1 MNELKIF
8 SPATI
13 ANISCGFDVL
23 GLALDSVGD
32 ELTVRKVTKKGIT
45 IKRIEGAKLPLDT
58 HKNVA
63 GVAGLA
69 ILNAYD
75 NEVGF
80 EIEINKLIKPGS
92 GIGSSAASAAGA
104 VWAINELLNKPFS
117 IKELVSFAMEG
128 EKLASGSAHADN
140 VAPALFGGFTLVR
153 SYEPLDIVKLPT
165 PNELFVTVV
174 HPYIEVKTA
183 KARKMLNKTVL
194 LSDAIKQWGNLGGFI
209 SGLYTNDY
217 DLISRS
223 LVDNIVEPVRSVLI
237 PKFYE
242 VKQAC
247 VNSGALGC
255 GISGSGPSI
264 FALSKGENYAVNV
277 ASAMREIYNEV
288 GVKFDVHVSKVNS
301 KGIKILESK

>member
-1 MNELKIF
+1 MTEIKIF

-23 GLALDSVGD
+23 GLALDSIGD
-32 ELTVRKVTKKGIT
+32 ELTVRKVASKGII
-45 IKRIEGAKLPLDT
+45 IKKIFGAKLSLEN

-63 GVAGLA
+63 GVAGMAL
-69 ILNAYD
+69 LDAYD
-75 NEVGF
+75 KNVGF

-92 GIGSSAASAAGA
+92 GIGSSAASAAGT
-104 VWAINELLNKPFS
+104 VWAMNELLGKPFS
-117 IKELVSFAMEG
+117 IKELVNFAMEG

-153 SYEPLDIVKLPT
+153 SYEPLDIIKIPT
-165 PNELFVTVV
+165 PDKLYVTVV
-174 HPYIEVKTA
+174 HPFIEVKTS
-183 KARKMLNKTVL
+183 KARKMLKKTVP
-194 LSDAIKQWGNLGGFI
+194 LSTAVKQWGNVGGLI
-209 SGLYTNDY
+209 SGLYTNNY

-223 LVDNIVEPVRSVLI
+223 LEDFIAEPVRSILI

-242 VKQAC
+242 VKQTC
-247 VNSGALGC
+247 INSGALGC

-277 ASAMREIYNEV
+277 ASAMRDIYNEV
-288 GVKFDVHVSKVNS
+288 GVKFDVHVSKINT
-301 KGIKILESK
+301 KGIKILEFK